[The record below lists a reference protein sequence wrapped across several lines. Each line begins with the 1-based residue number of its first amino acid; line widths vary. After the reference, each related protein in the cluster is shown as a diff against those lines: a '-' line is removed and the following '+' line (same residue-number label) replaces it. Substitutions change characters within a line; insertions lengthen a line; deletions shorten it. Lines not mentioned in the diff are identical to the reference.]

1 LWIDFLLVHLHG
13 ILGPKR
19 TALKT
24 TRFHSVKSLILGV
37 FIVLFTASS
46 FASVTKDSKESKDD
60 KEFNASELI
69 FHHIGDSHSFH
80 VYGSNDDHFP
90 KALTINLPIIL
101 WTDNGLVT
109 FSSGEFHHDVDG
121 KTIVEKKGLK
131 FVNLHD
137 KIYQLNEGE
146 STVAFNAEHHA
157 ENAHRPLDFS
167 ITKNIFSM
175 FLSVALLFLIFIAAA
190 RSYRKSDNN
199 MPSGIGRFME
209 PIVVFVRDEVAIPNI
224 GKKNHARFM
233 PFLLTLFFFIWIN
246 NVIGLVP
253 FFPFSSNLSGN
264 IAFTLTL
271 AVITFLITIFNSKK
285 YYWKHMLW
293 MPGLPVPMKLFLAP
307 IEIIGMFVKPIAL
320 MIRLFANITAGH
332 VIVLSLISLIFIF
345 KSEWA
350 ALASV
355 PFTLFISIIEVLVVA
370 IQAYIFTM
378 LSAMYFGQALEEEH

>member
-1 LWIDFLLVHLHG
+1 MQIRTYKAFLS
-13 ILGPKR
+13 ILF
-19 TALKT
+19 L
-24 TRFHSVKSLILGV
+24 S
-37 FIVLFTASS
+37 LFTTGFAASKTS
-46 FASVTKDSKESKDD
+46 TEDASQEDEP
-60 KEFNASELI
+60 FNASELI
-69 FHHIGDSHSFH
+69 FHHIGDAHSFH

-90 KALTINLPIIL
+90 NALTVPLPVIL

-109 FSSGEFHHDVDG
+109 FMSGEFHHDVEG
-121 KTIVEKKGLK
+121 KVIVEKKGMK

-137 KIYQLNEGE
+137 KIYQLNEGASE
-146 STVAFNAEHHA
+146 VAFDAEQHATNAA
-157 ENAHRPLDFS
+157 KPLDFS
-167 ITKNIFSM
+167 ITKNVFSM
-175 FLSVALLFLIFIAAA
+175 FLSVALILLIFLFSA
-190 RSYRKSDNN
+190 RSYKKSKNN

-209 PIVVFVRDEVAIPNI
+209 PIVVFIRDEVAIPNI
-224 GKKNHARFM
+224 GEQHYKRYM

-246 NVIGLVP
+246 NVMGLIP

-271 AVITFLITIFNSKK
+271 AVITFIITLFSSKK

-332 VIVLSLISLIFIF
+332 VIVLSLIGLIFIF
-345 KSEWA
+345 ESFWVA
-350 ALASV
+350 PISV
-355 PFTLFISIIEVLVVA
+355 LFTLFISVIEVLVVA

-378 LSAMYFGQALEEEH
+378 LSALYFGQALEEEHEH